1 MNSNND
7 ILQILGEGVKRSSG
21 NQSRRYN
28 LLAARLI
35 AELVKNS
42 LGPGG
47 LEKMFIDI
55 LGEITVT
62 KDGATLLRKIDVEH
76 PAVKVLIDASNT
88 VDNEVGDGTTSVVV
102 LAGALM
108 EKAEELLDMG
118 IAPTTIIDGF
128 MYGLDISLDTLH
140 SISLELENSD
150 RNTMEKIATTAL
162 GSKAI
167 FYNFANDHNFSKI
180 LVDAVCGIAD
190 FRNKQVEIDDI
201 KIEEKLGNVSE
212 TQLIKGVVID
222 KTIDNPSMPKIIN
235 EAKILLIDIDLDIG
249 RTKTNAEIHITSP
262 YQINLFLE
270 EQSLSLL
277 DKVQKIINS
286 GANIVISKKGISDM
300 AQSYLSKA
308 GIMSIRRVKENDIL
322 WIEKATGA
330 KLTRELDNTS
340 KEILG
345 HVKKVYEKLIGDD
358 KMVFVEGCKDPRSV
372 TLLLRANSK
381 RYLDEYHRSV
391 LDVLFSLR
399 NFIFKPYIVGGG
411 GAVEMIISSRIRDKA
426 NSITGKEQ
434 IVIQKFADALEEIP
448 LTIARNSGMNI
459 IDTFMH
465 LRSKYSNQHLE
476 DKKTIKWYGIDSAK
490 RKISEMFSCNIIE
503 LSIVKEQILKTM
515 VEVSTLL
522 IRVDDVLMQK
532 PAMYTHTHDDGTTHS
547 HSGGDKKHDHHFDR
561 LGKQQRPMHH
571 YY

>member
-1 MNSNND
+1 
-7 ILQILGEGVKRSSG
+7 
-21 NQSRRYN
+21 
-28 LLAARLI
+28 
-35 AELVKNS
+35 
-42 LGPGG
+42 
-47 LEKMFIDI
+47 
-55 LGEITVT
+55 
-62 KDGATLLRKIDVEH
+62 
-76 PAVKVLIDASNT
+76 
-88 VDNEVGDGTTSVVV
+88 
-102 LAGALM
+102 
-108 EKAEELLDMG
+108 
-118 IAPTTIIDGF
+118 
-128 MYGLDISLDTLH
+128 
-140 SISLELENSD
+140 
-150 RNTMEKIATTAL
+150 
-162 GSKAI
+162 
-167 FYNFANDHNFSKI
+167 
-180 LVDAVCGIAD
+180 
-190 FRNKQVEIDDI
+190 
-201 KIEEKLGNVSE
+201 
-212 TQLIKGVVID
+212 
-222 KTIDNPSMPKIIN
+222 
-235 EAKILLIDIDLDIG
+235 
-249 RTKTNAEIHITSP
+249 
-262 YQINLFLE
+262 
-270 EQSLSLL
+270 
-277 DKVQKIINS
+277 
-286 GANIVISKKGISDM
+286 
-300 AQSYLSKA
+300 
-308 GIMSIRRVKENDIL
+308 MSIRRVKENDIL

-358 KMVFVEGCKDPRSV
+358 KMVFVEGYKDPRSV

-411 GAVEMIISSRIRDKA
+411 GAVEMIISSRIRDKT

-459 IDTFMH
+459 IDTLTH

-476 DKKTIKWYGIDSAK
+476 DKKTIKWYGIDSTK
-490 RKISEMFSCNIIE
+490 RKISEMFSCNVIE

-532 PAMYTHTHDDGTTHS
+532 PATYTHTHDDGTTHS
-547 HSGGDKKHDHHFDR
+547 HLGGDKKHDHHFDR

>member
-1 MNSNND
+1 MNSYNT
-7 ILQILGEGVKRSSG
+7 LQILGEGLKRSSG

-28 LLAARLI
+28 LLAAKLI

-55 LGEITVT
+55 LGEVTVT

-76 PAVKVLIDASNT
+76 PAAKVLIDASNT
-88 VDNEVGDGTTSVVV
+88 VDNEVGDGTTSVVI
-102 LAGALM
+102 LAGALI
-108 EKAEELLDMG
+108 EKAEELLDMS

-128 MYGLDISLDTLH
+128 LYGLDISLDILR
-140 SISLELENSD
+140 SISLELKNSD
-150 RNTMEKIATTAL
+150 RDTMEKIATTAL

-167 FYNFANDHNFSKI
+167 FHTITNDCNLSKM
-180 LVDAVCGIAD
+180 LVDAVSSIAD
-190 FRNKQVEIDDI
+190 FRSNHVEIDDI
-201 KIEEKLGNVSE
+201 KIEEKVGNVSE
-212 TQLIKGVVID
+212 TQLVKGVVVD
-222 KTIDNPSMPKIIN
+222 KTIDNPSMPRLID
-235 EAKILLIDIDLDIG
+235 EAKILLIDIDLDIE
-249 RTKTNAEIHITSP
+249 RTKTNAEIHIGSP
-262 YQINLFLE
+262 YQIDLFLE
-270 EQSLSLL
+270 KQSLSLL

-286 GANIVISKKGISDM
+286 GANIVISKKGISNM

-308 GIMSIRRVKENDIL
+308 EIMSIRRVKENDML

-330 KLTRELDNTS
+330 KLTRDLDNIS

-345 HVKKVYEKLIGDD
+345 YAKKVYEKLIGDD
-358 KMVFVEGCKDPRSV
+358 KMVFIEGCKDPRSV
-372 TLLLRANSK
+372 SLLLRANSK

-399 NFIFKPYIVGGG
+399 NFIFKPYVVAGG
-411 GAVEMIISSRIRDKA
+411 GAVEMFIANRIRDKA

-434 IVIQKFADALEEIP
+434 IVVKKFADALEDIP

-459 IDTFMH
+459 IDIFTH

-476 DKKTIKWYGIDSAK
+476 DKKAIKWYGIDSTK
-490 RKISEMFSCNIIE
+490 REISEMFSCNIIE
-503 LSIVKEQILKTM
+503 LSMVKEQILKTM
-515 VEVSTLL
+515 VEVVTML
-522 IRVDDVLMQK
+522 IRVDDVLMLK
-532 PAMYTHTHDDGTTHS
+532 PAMYKHTHDDGTKHS
-547 HSGGDKKHDHHFDR
+547 HAGGDKKHDHYFDR